1 MSGATLGPVAVEQI
15 RQLIRA
21 EYLRS
26 PLVLPAYENVGRVGL
41 QIKLGKTDAAL
52 NKGTFASPNSGTV
65 SVWNGTT
72 DFASLAD
79 SGENITAY
87 NFWGNI
93 GSGKQVLCLHTL
105 MGWLAIDAE
114 CS

>member
-1 MSGATLGPVAVEQI
+1 MSAELGPVAINQI
-15 RQLIRA
+15 RQLWR
-21 EYLRS
+21 ESYLSS
-26 PLVLPAYENVGRVGL
+26 PLVLPAYENVGRMGL

-72 DFASLAD
+72 AFASLAD
-79 SGENITAY
+79 STENITAF

-93 GSGKQVLCLHTL
+93 GSGKQVLCLRTL
-105 MGWLAIDAE
+105 MGWVAIAAE
-114 CS
+114 C